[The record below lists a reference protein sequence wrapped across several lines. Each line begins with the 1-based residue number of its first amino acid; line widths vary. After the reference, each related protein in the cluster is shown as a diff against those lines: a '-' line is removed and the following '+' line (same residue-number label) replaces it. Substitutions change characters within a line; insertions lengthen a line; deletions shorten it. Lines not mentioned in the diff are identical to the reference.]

1 MRRWGAEAVS
11 RAGLRIVHSLL
22 GAILFI
28 PIPLIAAAA
37 MAQNVGTPPTPIS
50 AGAQDT
56 SSGPASAPAMASY
69 PGPAEATTQASGRAS
84 PDGSVEESPKACP
97 TRSAI
102 IQFEDFRHGRS
113 RGETPIWRLSDSP
126 AFFFVAGMTIDADG
140 APNTYNPDDTGLD
153 DLRNAGSPGHWDGV
167 IQDENG
173 DPFIQ
178 GPEDPYPGYYISCT
192 SLSDRTKG
200 RLDPT
205 KYVNATQIPYV
216 VLPGGLAR
224 DMGARLGDFAV
235 VTNLRN
241 GKSSYAIF
249 ADVGTFG
256 EGSVA
261 LAENLGIDS
270 NARSGG
276 SRGGILFLIFP
287 GSGNGRPRTVDEINS
302 ETDKLLQDWG
312 GAERLASCA
321 RNENPPAASA
331 PEKPVDANSLPA
343 F

>member
-1 MRRWGAEAVS
+1 MRRWRAEAVS
-11 RAGLRIVHSLL
+11 RAGLRIVHSFL
-22 GAILFI
+22 GAILLI

-37 MAQNVGTPPTPIS
+37 MAQTAEKLSVSIS
-50 AGAQDT
+50 AGAQDA
-56 SSGPASAPAMASY
+56 SSTVASAPSQAAPAPAS
-69 PGPAEATTQASGRAS
+69 S
-84 PDGSVEESPKACP
+84 DGWVEDPPKSCP
-97 TRSAI
+97 TRTAAI
-102 IQFEDFRHGRS
+102 KFEDFRHGHS
-113 RGETPIWRLSDSP
+113 RGETPIWRLAESP

-140 APNTYNPDDTGLD
+140 APNTYNPENTGLD
-153 DLRNAGSPGHWDGV
+153 DLRNAGEPGHWDGV

-173 DPFIQ
+173 EPFVQ
-178 GPEDPYPGYYISCT
+178 GPEDPFPGYYISCT

-205 KYVNATQIPYV
+205 RYVDATQIPYI

-261 LAENLGIDS
+261 LAQNLGIDS
-270 NARSGG
+270 DARSGG
-276 SRGGILFLIFP
+276 SRGRILYLIFP
-287 GSGNGRPRTVDEINS
+287 GSGNGRPRTVDEINT

-321 RNENPPAASA
+321 TNEDPPAAPA
-331 PEKPVDANSLPA
+331 TVKPVDTDPSPA